1 LLGTAAVLLR
11 DGRVLGWMHG
21 RIETGP
27 RALGQRSILASPF
40 VAGMRRRVSEGI
52 KRRES
57 FRPLGAA
64 CPIEYASH
72 DFLGPGG
79 PTPTML
85 FAWQAHR
92 EVQPMYGELLHRDGS
107 VRLQTVDRIEAP
119 VLHELLVEFGRMAPA
134 PVLINTSLNP
144 GGLPILNRLSDAIA
158 MLDRDGLDALVD
170 VDRLTIYFSR
180 SQSASGV
187 GVAD

>member
-1 LLGTAAVLLR
+1 M
-11 DGRVLGWMHG
+11 LGWIHG

-57 FRPLGAA
+57 FRPLGVA
-64 CPIEYASH
+64 CTIEHASH

-85 FAWQAHR
+85 FAWQVR
-92 EVQPMYGELLHRDGS
+92 RGRQSIYEEILHRDGS
-107 VRLQTVDRIEAP
+107 VRLQTVDRVEAP
-119 VLHELLVEFGRMAPA
+119 VLHELLVEFGRVAPA

-144 GGLPILNRLSDAIA
+144 GGLPILNRLSDALT
-158 MLDRDGLDALVD
+158 MLDGDGLDALVD
-170 VDRLTIYFSR
+170 VDRLTIHFSR
-180 SQSASGV
+180 SRSVPGV
-187 GVAD
+187 EVAD